1 MLATIPQTLSH
12 RAAALHA
19 SLERNLPMIM
29 AGWVVLA
36 LMGGALRV
44 GFGPV
49 GSGGAGIATVAP
61 YVLLMAAPLVSMA
74 LAMRWFAHGDRLPQP
89 QWRIARVGRWQALDL
104 GQAQAQPLYG
114 TTGIMVSLL
123 IGMLMNVPVRA
134 AEYLVSIPAILADV
148 PDWLATL
155 HFLMTVDVVLLPSLY
170 VVAFVAALKRVPLFP
185 RLLAT
190 VWLVDMTMQLVI
202 LDRVSATDLPPEVG
216 SALATL
222 LDGNIK
228 KVMIS
233 VALWAPYLLLSKRV
247 NVTYR
252 HRIWA

>member
-12 RAAALHA
+12 RAAVLHA

-36 LMGGALRV
+36 LTGGALRV

-49 GSGGAGIATVAP
+49 GSGGAAISTVAP

-89 QWRIARVGRWQALDL
+89 QWRIARVGRWKALDL

-134 AEYLVSIPAILADV
+134 AEYLVSIPAMLADV

-233 VALWAPYLLLSKRV
+233 VALWAPYLVLSKRV

-252 HRIWA
+252 HRIPA